1 MTFQQLDSWL
11 ERRQPRDEPLE
22 PAYLIGLTGPMGCGK
37 TTVGR
42 ILGRLGGRIV
52 DADQVSR
59 AILAP
64 DQPVLDDIQARFGRG
79 VIAMDGSLDRTALAN
94 LVFHDPI
101 ALRDLE
107 AMTHPLIRMRIDQ
120 ALELA
125 AEDGVP
131 FTVVEAIKLIENEEL
146 AKRCDEIWLIDCSPA
161 IQRERIIDRGMDG
174 PDMDQ
179 RLLVQ
184 AGIRERARA
193 RADRVIDTG
202 VPMEQ
207 LKATV
212 EEALAEALADK
223 VDILPLLSKR
233 PKGQP

>member
-1 MTFQQLDSWL
+1 MTFQQLDARFPPGAP
-11 ERRQPRDEPLE
+11 RRSPPLE
-22 PAYLIGLTGPMGCGK
+22 PAFLIGLTGPIGCGK

-59 AILAP
+59 AVLAP
-64 DQPVLDDIQARFGRG
+64 DQPVLDDIRARFGKG
-79 VIAMDGSLDRTALAN
+79 VIAIDGTLDRTALAN
-94 LVFHDPI
+94 LVFHDPV

-131 FTVVEAIKLIENEEL
+131 FAVVEAIKLIENEEL
-146 AKRCDEIWLIDCSPA
+146 ARRCDEIWLIDCAPA

-179 RLLVQ
+179 RLAVQ
-184 AGIRERARA
+184 AGIRQRARA
-193 RADRVIDTG
+193 KADRIIDTG

-207 LKATV
+207 LRARV
-212 EEALAEALADK
+212 EETLAEALADK
-223 VDILPLLSKR
+223 VDILPLRSEPR
-233 PKGQP
+233 

>member
-1 MTFQQLDSWL
+1 MTFGQLDARAQSGA
-11 ERRQPRDEPLE
+11 PRPAEPLE
-22 PAYLIGLTGPMGCGK
+22 PAFLIGLTGPIGCGK

-42 ILGRLGGRIV
+42 MLGRLGGRIV

-59 AILAP
+59 AVLAP
-64 DQPVLDDIQARFGRG
+64 DQPVLDDLRARFGKG
-79 VIAMDGSLDRTALAN
+79 VISNDGTLDRHALAN
-94 LVFHDPI
+94 LVFHDPV

-131 FTVVEAIKLIENEEL
+131 FAVVEAIKLVESEDL
-146 AKRCDEIWLIDCSPA
+146 AARCDEIWLVDCSPA

-174 PDMDQ
+174 DDMDQ
-179 RLLVQ
+179 RLAVQ

-193 RADRVIDTG
+193 RADRTIDTSG
-202 VPMEQ
+202 PMDE
-207 LKATV
+207 LRARV
-212 EEALAEALADK
+212 EEALAEALAGH
-223 VDILPLLSKR
+223 VDILPFRSVER
-233 PKGQP
+233 

>member
-1 MTFQQLDSWL
+1 MTFQQLDAWMA
-11 ERRQPRDEPLE
+11 RRQPRDEPLE
-22 PAYLIGLTGPMGCGK
+22 PAFLIGLTGPMGCGK

-59 AILAP
+59 AVLAP
-64 DQPVLDDIQARFGRG
+64 DQPVLDDIKARFGRG
-79 VIAMDGSLDRTALAN
+79 VIATDGTVDRTALAN
-94 LVFHDPI
+94 LVFHDPV

-146 AKRCDEIWLIDCSPA
+146 ANRCDEIWLIDCSPA

-202 VPMEQ
+202 VPMAQ
-207 LKATV
+207 LQATV
-212 EEALAEALADK
+212 EEALAEALADT
-223 VDILPLLSKR
+223 VDILPLRAER
-233 PKGQP
+233 PPR

>member
-1 MTFQQLDSWL
+1 MTFGQLDA
-11 ERRQPRDEPLE
+11 RAQRDTPPRSEPLE
-22 PAYLIGLTGPMGCGK
+22 PSYLIGLTGPIGCGK

-59 AILAP
+59 AVLAP
-64 DQPVLDDIQARFGRG
+64 DQPVLDDLRDRFGKG
-79 VIAMDGSLDRTALAN
+79 IISTDGTLDRHALAN
-94 LVFHDPI
+94 LVFHDPV

-107 AMTHPLIRMRIDQ
+107 AMTHPLIRLRIDQ

-131 FTVVEAIKLIENEEL
+131 FAVVEAIKLIENEEL
-146 AKRCDEIWLIDCSPA
+146 ASRCDEIWLVDCSPA

-179 RLLVQ
+179 RLAVQ
-184 AGIRERARA
+184 AGIRERAKA
-193 RADRVIDTG
+193 RADRTIDTSG
-202 VPMEQ
+202 PLEEVRVQ
-207 LKATV
+207 V
-212 EEALAEALADK
+212 EEALAQALADH
-223 VDILPLLSKR
+223 VDILPFRSVER
-233 PKGQP
+233 

>member
-1 MTFQQLDSWL
+1 MTFGQLDARAQRGTP
-11 ERRQPRDEPLE
+11 ERSEPLE
-22 PAYLIGLTGPMGCGK
+22 PAFLIGLTGPIGCGK

-59 AILAP
+59 AVLAP
-64 DQPVLDDIQARFGRG
+64 DQPILDDLRARFGKG
-79 VIAMDGSLDRTALAN
+79 IIATDGTLDRHALAN
-94 LVFHDPI
+94 LVFHDPV

-107 AMTHPLIRMRIDQ
+107 AMTHPLIRLRIDQ

-131 FTVVEAIKLIENEEL
+131 FAVLEAIKLVESDEL
-146 AKRCDEIWLIDCSPA
+146 VARCDEVWLIDCSPA

-174 PDMDQ
+174 SDMDQ
-179 RLLVQ
+179 RLAVQ

-193 RADRVIDTG
+193 RADRTIDTSG
-202 VPMEQ
+202 PMEQ
-207 LKATV
+207 LRGEV
-212 EEALAEALADK
+212 EEALAAALAGH
-223 VDILPLLSKR
+223 VDILPFRSAE
-233 PKGQP
+233 P

>member
-1 MTFQQLDSWL
+1 MTFQQLDSWM
-11 ERRQPRDEPLE
+11 ERRTPRDVPLE
-22 PAYLIGLTGPMGCGK
+22 PVFLIGLTGPMGCGK

-59 AILAP
+59 AVLAP
-64 DQPVLDDIQARFGRG
+64 DQPVLDQIRDRFGRG
-79 VIAMDGSLDRTALAN
+79 VIATDGTLDRTALAN
-94 LVFHDPI
+94 LVFHDPV

-131 FTVVEAIKLIENEEL
+131 FAVVEAIKLIESEDL
-146 AKRCDEIWLIDCSPA
+146 ANRCDEIWLIDCSPA

-179 RLLVQ
+179 RLAVQ
-184 AGIRERARA
+184 AGIRERAQA

-212 EEALAEALADK
+212 EEALADALADK
-223 VDILPLLSKR
+223 IDILPLRSAK
-233 PKGQP
+233 P